1 MKYFLYLTLP
11 LYFLDQLTKGLVV
24 KFIERTDQ
32 LPYPPGIYVTSFFNI
47 THIRNK
53 GVAFGMANGSP
64 GANIIFGIVSVTALI
79 VIVVLARKGAFEG
92 LIAKC
97 AAALLCSGILGN
109 LTDRIFRG
117 SVVDFLDFHWGDKHF
132 ANFNVAD
139 SCICVA
145 AGLIFITAFLP
156 EEKKPDA
163 ESEGEAE
170 ENTV

>member
-1 MKYFLYLTLP
+1 MKYFLLLTLP
-11 LYFLDQLTKGLVV
+11 LYFLDQVSKGLIVHYIEKDYGQV
-24 KFIERTDQ
+24 K
-32 LPYPPGIYVTSFFNI
+32 VTPFFNL
-47 THIRNK
+47 THIRNE

-64 GANIIFGIVSVTALI
+64 WANVVFGLVSVTALI
-79 VIVVLARKGAFEG
+79 VIVVLAFKGAFDN
-92 LIAKC
+92 LIARV

-117 SVVDFLDFHWGDKHF
+117 SVVDFLDFHWGGKHF

-156 EEKKPDA
+156 EEKAETLTDDA
-163 ESEGEAE
+163 DRDKA
-170 ENTV
+170 